1 MTADVLLLQ
10 RLEALMDHLAPEER
24 VRLGGPL
31 LGLEPARQRYEL
43 VECNRLAL
51 GRVLGRDLRLVHR
64 HQAELLDL
72 LSLDSNMTNQ
82 LVFPLVTAL
91 GRRPVLQYIVDAVGQ
106 GEWPQRANASAAAYW
121 VPKGPGIPGR
131 EELFTA
137 VRDGVMSAADAR
149 ARLRRLRAQ
158 PEQTGNDSVADL
170 WPELWLASMR
180 AFVDCDDDG
189 LRLRLHRAFPLA
201 AAHYPP
207 EAAPLRE
214 EAERIALAQP
224 ERFGRLLWGSTGYGL
239 AI

>member
-1 MTADVLLLQ
+1 MTADMELPQ
-10 RLEALMDHLAPEER
+10 RLEALMDHLAPEET

-31 LGLEPARQRYEL
+31 LGLEPARQRWEL
-43 VECNRLAL
+43 VEGNRLAL
-51 GRVLGRDLRLVHR
+51 SRVLRRDLHLVRRHR
-64 HQAELLDL
+64 AELLAL
-72 LSLDSNMTNQ
+72 LPLDGNVTNQ

-91 GRRPVLQYIVDAVGQ
+91 GRRPVLRYIIDAVGQ
-106 GEWPQRANASAAAYW
+106 GGWPQRANASKAAYW
-121 VPKGPGIPGR
+121 VPKGPSVPGW
-131 EELFTA
+131 EELFVS
-137 VRDGVMSAADAR
+137 VRDGVMSVADAR
-149 ARLRRLRAQ
+149 AKLRRLRAQ
-158 PEQTGNDSVADL
+158 PEQTDNDAVADL

-189 LRLRLHRAFPLA
+189 LRRRLHTAFPLA

-224 ERFGRLLWGSTGYGL
+224 ERFGRLLDGSTGYGL